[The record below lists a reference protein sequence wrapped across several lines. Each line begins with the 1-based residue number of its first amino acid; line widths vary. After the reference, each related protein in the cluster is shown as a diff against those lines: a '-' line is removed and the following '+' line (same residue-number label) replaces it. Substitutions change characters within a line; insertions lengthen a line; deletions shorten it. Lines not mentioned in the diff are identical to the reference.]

1 MNPGWRKDILLAIHG
16 IDGVGFFDT
25 IKQLCMPNSLRNSN
39 IQMRIISSKIFLELD
54 GKLKDWKDNIIGHS
68 NPQLNPCCFQKYVIL
83 FQTFF

>member
-1 MNPGWRKDILLAIHG
+1 
-16 IDGVGFFDT
+16 
-25 IKQLCMPNSLRNSN
+25 
-39 IQMRIISSKIFLELD
+39 MRIISGKIFLELD